1 MANDATRG
9 VGNSSAQTVDDH
21 VPREWEDP
29 QAKRCGGME
38 RSGSL
43 CGRGCR
49 SAEADVAPLE
59 EIADPR
65 KPMRLQRGRPCRSAG
80 VLRGVLPLRSARADP
95 QKEDD
100 HCGHPHTEKINWISA
115 IWLRGCQGIRPGR
128 SGPESW
134 PGRCDEA
141 VAGREPS
148 AQRTASSAEAL
159 ELTAHR

>member
-59 EIADPR
+59 EVADPR
-65 KPMRLQRGRPCRSAG
+65 KPMWHHWKRLPIRGSRCVCSVEDLAALLGYSAG
-80 VLRGVLPLRSARADP
+80 CCRCEVLE
-95 QKEDD
+95 QTHKKEDD
-100 HCGHPHTEKINWISA
+100 QCGHPHTEKINWISA
-115 IWLRGCQGIRPGR
+115 IWLRGCQGSRPGLA
-128 SGPESW
+128 GPE
-134 PGRCDEA
+134 
-141 VAGREPS
+141 
-148 AQRTASSAEAL
+148 
-159 ELTAHR
+159 